1 MPIPTSEE
9 TEYTRHEAR
18 GKLFKLVDGRYA
30 ELCAGTLKIMA
41 NKQDKT
47 AGRLGEM
54 LSCRGV
60 LQLADYSTCTTFLHL
75 PLPLLA
81 PASPITL
88 PRMSSSSRGRDV
100 HHYDGNPC

>member
-47 AGRLGEM
+47 AGRFGEM
-54 LSCRGV
+54 LHCRGV
-60 LQLADYSTCTTFLHL
+60 LQLADYLPV
-75 PLPLLA
+75 PLPYTCLY
-81 PASPITL
+81 
-88 PRMSSSSRGRDV
+88 SSCTCFSHYTTTHVQFFARQGRTSF
-100 HHYDGNPC
+100 